1 MGLAPET
8 QLFIINGNPNSL
20 NVELI
25 REALKERG
33 FVENVWDPDGIWFD
47 IKWGHRQK
55 VNYDALV
62 AP

>member
-1 MGLAPET
+1 M
-8 QLFIINGNPNSL
+8 
-20 NVELI
+20 ELI

-55 VNYDALV
+55 VNYDALA
-62 AP
+62 APQLTSHYQWDFELFS